1 MVRLVRGL
9 VRLEEREELLR
20 AGGARALRL
29 GGGLRGRGGEG
40 GLGGVPGGELAREVG
55 GEGGRLGR
63 GREGVVLDDADV
75 GVLGLVCAAPR
86 SSGRTSGLMNAECG
100 LRTERQTGMRA

>member
-20 AGGARALRL
+20 ARGTRALRL

-40 GLGGVPGGELAREVG
+40 RLGGVPGGELAREVG

-75 GVLGLVCAAPR
+75 GVLGLEEGKGQR
-86 SSGRTSGLMNAECG
+86 
-100 LRTERQTGMRA
+100 ERFGMKEVAKDGKCRLWAT